1 MGISPPLGMFKNV
14 FLLLF
19 QFWHVLIFLGM
30 ACWYRETSFSF
41 AEENNRDCSQLMVLT
56 GLQESESIKQN
67 QTIFE
72 QLFANFLPQ
81 YYNLPE
87 SSRP

>member
-1 MGISPPLGMFKNV
+1 
-14 FLLLF
+14 
-19 QFWHVLIFLGM
+19 M

-41 AEENNRDCSQLMVLT
+41 AEENNRDYCSQLMVLT
-56 GLQESESIKQN
+56 GFQESESIKQN

-72 QLFANFLPQ
+72 QLLANFLPQ